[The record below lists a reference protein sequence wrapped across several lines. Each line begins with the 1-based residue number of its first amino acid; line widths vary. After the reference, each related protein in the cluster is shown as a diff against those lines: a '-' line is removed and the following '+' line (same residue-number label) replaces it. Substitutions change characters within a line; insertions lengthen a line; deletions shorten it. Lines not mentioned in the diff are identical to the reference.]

1 MAYLGNGLTI
11 TGDTINVSAPGDG
24 VQIIY
29 WCFNDKW
36 CCMLCSTASHS

>member
-24 VQIIY
+24 LNY
-29 WCFNDKW
+29 PTGANDKW